1 MTEFGTLWR
10 VKDVMRY
17 LQASRS
23 WVYQKA
29 EAGILPSLRVG
40 GLLRFD
46 PDAVRLFAQGLPAHA
61 AQILPLKRPQR
72 R

>member
-10 VKDVMRY
+10 VNDVMRY

-46 PDAVRLFAQGLPAHA
+46 PNAVRSFAQGLPARE

>member
-1 MTEFGTLWR
+1 MTESGSLWR
-10 VKDVMRY
+10 VDDVIRY
-17 LQASRS
+17 LRASRS

-46 PDAVRLFAQGLPAHA
+46 PDAVRSFAQGFPPLE